1 MGNDSLDKEARTNE
15 SKEAKFKRLADKRVN
30 AALQKIGLLG
40 NLANPSYSYSSEQV
54 EKIIVALTAS
64 VAEVEEKFQK
74 VLDRNRKKF
83 EL

>member
-1 MGNDSLDKEARTNE
+1 MDNNTLDKGTPINE
-15 SKEAKFKRLADKRVN
+15 SKEAKFKRLAEKRVN
-30 AALQKIGLLG
+30 TALQKIGLIG
-40 NLANPSYSYSSEQV
+40 NLANPNYSYSPEQV

-64 VAEVEEKFQK
+64 IAAVEEKFQN

>member
-1 MGNDSLDKEARTNE
+1 MGNDILDKEARTGE
-15 SKEAKFKRLADKRVN
+15 SKEAKFKRLAEKRVD

-40 NLANPSYSYSSEQV
+40 NLATPSYSCTPEQV
-54 EKIIVALTAS
+54 EKIIVALTVS

-74 VLDRNRKKF
+74 VLDRSRKRF

>member
-1 MGNDSLDKEARTNE
+1 MEKDNSDKNFRITE
-15 SKEAKFKRLADKRVN
+15 SKEAKFKRLAEKRVN
-30 AALQKIGLLG
+30 VALQKIRLLG
-40 NLANPSYSYSSEQV
+40 NLASPSYSYSPEQV

-64 VAEVEEKFQK
+64 IAEAEEKFQK

>member
-1 MGNDSLDKEARTNE
+1 MGNDSLGKETRTNE
-15 SKEAKFKRLADKRVN
+15 SKEAKFKRLAEKRVDT
-30 AALQKIGLLG
+30 ALQKIGLLG
-40 NLANPSYSYSSEQV
+40 NLANPSYSYTSEQV

-74 VLDRNRKKF
+74 VLDRNRKRF